1 MFQREKYGHI
11 PDQAQHGKAQAVD
24 GGDAMNA
31 CKLQCNIYNMQ
42 WNVCTCNIYSECM
55 QYALYTRDA

>member
-1 MFQREKYGHI
+1 MLQREKYGHI

-42 WNVCTCNIYSECM
+42 WNVCKCNIYNECR
-55 QYALYTRDA
+55 QYAQYTSDA